1 MFLNRKKYLSVD
13 IRKSN
18 KRRFTFICT
27 FVTILLVAAVSIHP
41 QNKIKEFEKYISDF
55 QKNKNIPSISAGIS
69 HQNNILWTDAKGYA
83 DVENFVPATKKTVYR
98 IASISKIL
106 TAVAIMQLVEQKKIA
121 LDDNALRYIPFF
133 PTKKWKF
140 TIRQLLNHTAGIRNY
155 RTGEFDSKE
164 NYTSTKEALSIIISD
179 TLEYEPGTKHLYTTL
194 GYNLLAAVI
203 ENVSGI
209 SYTEYM
215 QKYIFSPSGMS
226 STFFEYQKDII
237 YYRAKGYT
245 KNSLRRLQNSA
256 LADLSIKFAGGG
268 IISTSNDLLKFAI
281 NLLDGKLI
289 SSALLDTMKTK
300 TTLKDGKKINYGL
313 GFSLAVDPYGTEY
326 LYHSGNGTG
335 FTSQLVFYQKE
346 KVAAV
351 HLINC
356 NDRDLGSPSLDL
368 VKLYLEHDKPKPMI
382 PASDH
387 LMTILLN
394 YGIDSTLVEL
404 KIIQKDTLSNIIIN
418 ADEMV
423 QFGDDLLNSKKYR
436 DAIVIFKS
444 VINDFP
450 DYYRGYVGLGDA
462 YLKDGNKGLALRNYR
477 QALKLNPK
485 NTYVTSMI
493 KKIEGG

>member
-1 MFLNRKKYLSVD
+1 MFLNWKNYLSGG
-13 IRKSN
+13 IGKSN
-18 KRRFTFICT
+18 DRNFFFTCT
-27 FVTILLVAAVSIHP
+27 IVTFLLAVTVSIHP
-41 QNKIKEFEKYISDF
+41 QNKLKEFEKYIIDF

-69 HQNNILWTDAKGYA
+69 YQNNILWTDAKGYA
-83 DVENFVPATKKTVYR
+83 DVENFVPAAKKSVYR
-98 IASISKIL
+98 IASISKIV

-155 RTGEFDSKE
+155 KYGEFDSKE
-164 NYTSTKEALSIIISD
+164 NYASTKEALSIIISD
-179 TLEYEPGTKHLYTTL
+179 SLEYEPGTKHLYTTL

-203 ENVSGI
+203 ENVTGI
-209 SYTEYM
+209 GYTEYI
-215 QKYIFSPSGMS
+215 QKNIFNPAGMS

-245 KNSLRRLQNSA
+245 KNTLRRLQNSA

-281 NLLDGKLI
+281 NLLEGKFI
-289 SSALLDTMKTK
+289 SLALLDTMKTQ
-300 TTLKDGKKINYGL
+300 TILKDGRKINYGL
-313 GFSLAVDPYGTEY
+313 GFSLGVDPFGSEY
-326 LYHSGNGTG
+326 FYHSGNGTG
-335 FTSQLVFYQKE
+335 FTSQLVFFQKE
-346 KVAAV
+346 KIAAV

-368 VKLYLEHDKPKPMI
+368 VNLYLERDKPKPKT

-394 YGIDSTLVEL
+394 YGIDSASVEI
-404 KIIQKDTLSNIIIN
+404 KNIQKDTLSDYIIN
-418 ADEMV
+418 ADELIL
-423 QFGDDLLNSKKYR
+423 FGDDLLNSKKYR

-493 KKIEGG
+493 KKIEGS